1 MVATGE
7 KIVKHSGEGLAEMA
21 AWLMAMTGAAEPSEI
36 HAAIEVPHGPV
47 VEALIERGFQVHAIN
62 PKQMDRFRDRFTLA
76 GRRRGCRSASEGH
89 GEAGNRH
96 SQNPLA
102 LAPKRSSVQHYPD
115 LANEQDGPSCCLQ
128 AISERAT
135 RYGAHQSCAVG
146 RITMLPMSTS
156 LGCSMA

>member
-1 MVATGE
+1 MIDQRRWYAGVDWASQSHHVFLTDADGRRTGE
-7 KIVKHSGEGLAEMA
+7 KIFKHSAEGLAEMA

-36 HAAIEVPHGPV
+36 
-47 VEALIERGFQVHAIN
+47 
-62 PKQMDRFRDRFTLA
+62 
-76 GRRRGCRSASEGH
+76 SE
-89 GEAGNRH
+89 
-96 SQNPLA
+96 PLA

-128 AISERAT
+128 TISERAT

-146 RITMLPMSTS
+146 RITMLPTSTS